1 MLGLILHR
9 RLGELQGWSILRSAS
24 KAAFA
29 AATAA
34 GLTGW
39 LAWMLLEPTRSRRWQ
54 AMLLG
59 GIGGAGVVC
68 DGGLRLALRGEEAMV
83 RLRLAGNEWRAG
95 EGRWH

>member
-24 KAAFA
+24 KAALA

-68 DGGLRLALRGEEAMV
+68 DGPARFGWQRVARG
-83 RLRLAGNEWRAG
+83 GG
-95 EGRWH
+95 EGRWHWSAG